1 MRKFL
6 SLCLALMMLLG
17 IGGALAEGGLV
28 GGWTA
33 AEDPAITDDVNALI
47 EKALDGLVGVNYVPV
62 AYLGSQVVAGTNHAI
77 LCLATAVVP
86 DAVPAWKT
94 TTPSSMSR
102 KLYLISSTVASSTSL
117 KRSTSSYSSLYEMEI
132 VIMGLPTSPVSIPMM

>member
-17 IGGALAEGGLV
+17 IGGALAEGSLV
-28 GGWTA
+28 GGWIA

-86 DAVPAWKT
+86 DAVPAWKI
-94 TTPSSMSR
+94 
-102 KLYLISSTVASSTSL
+102 LYLYEDLQGNVTVLSVGDLDIGAL
-117 KRSTSSYSSLYEMEI
+117 CEY
-132 VIMGLPTSPVSIPMM
+132 